1 MNRDKT
7 EKETRD
13 NLKKKVAETTD
24 ALRKETEM
32 IKETVKSSIK
42 DADIAMDQTQEKA
55 RDAKKDIA
63 AGVDKIKQDIHET
76 TKKVKKTLK

>member
-1 MNRDKT
+1 MNSDKT

-42 DADIAMDQTQEKA
+42 EADTAMDQAQEKA

-63 AGVDKIKQDIHET
+63 AGMDKIKQDIHET
-76 TKKVKKTLK
+76 TKNVKKTFK